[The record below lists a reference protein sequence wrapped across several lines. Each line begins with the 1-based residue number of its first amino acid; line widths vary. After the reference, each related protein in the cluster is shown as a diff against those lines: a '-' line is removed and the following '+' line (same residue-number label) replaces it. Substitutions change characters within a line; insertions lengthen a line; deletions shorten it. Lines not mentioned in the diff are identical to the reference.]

1 MLLRMWCRA
10 LCAVLLLAW
19 CGCDPG
25 SEAQVDEQ
33 KNPFFAAGKERI
45 GAHDY
50 KGAIEA
56 FEKALETNPKSVLA
70 HFELG
75 VLYEQ
80 HSEQKD
86 SDYIAAMYHYQ
97 QVIRLRPTEYPADNA
112 RQRIAGCKQELV
124 KGEALAPVAQNL
136 VRENDRLKEENRG
149 LHRQLDSM
157 RADLN
162 RVAAG
167 GAAPALAAQTQG
179 STAQADT
186 AVRPRTN
193 AAPGVYRVTPAAP
206 SASAIASSSKNH
218 TIQPGDTAYSIAKRY
233 RVSVNSLLTANP
245 RMDPRRMKVGAVV
258 AIPPS

>member
-1 MLLRMWCRA
+1 MPLRMWCRA
-10 LCAVLLLAW
+10 LCAFFLLAW
-19 CGCDPG
+19 CGCQPG
-25 SEAQVDEQ
+25 AEAQLDDD

-45 GAHDY
+45 AAHDY
-50 KGAIEA
+50 QGAIEA

-97 QVIRLRPTEYPADNA
+97 QVIRLRPSEYPADNA

-162 RVAAG
+162 RVAAAG
-167 GAAPALAAQTQG
+167 SPTALATQTPGATVRLEGATRGRTNTPPVAQRIGAIPPPAPAAGG
-179 STAQADT
+179 SKT
-186 AVRPRTN
+186 
-193 AAPGVYRVTPAAP
+193 
-206 SASAIASSSKNH
+206 H
-218 TIQPGDTAYSIAKRY
+218 TIQPGDTAYSIAKKY
-233 RVSVNSLLTANP
+233 RVNINSLMAANP

>member
-1 MLLRMWCRA
+1 
-10 LCAVLLLAW
+10 LAW
-19 CGCDPG
+19 CGCQPG
-25 SEAQVDEQ
+25 PEAQVDDD

-45 GAHDY
+45 ASHDY

-56 FEKALETNPKSVLA
+56 FEKALETSPKSVLA

-97 QVIRLRPTEYPADNA
+97 QVIRLRPSEYPADNA

-149 LHRQLDSM
+149 LNRQLDSM
-157 RADLN
+157 RAELN

-167 GAAPALAAQTQG
+167 ATPTTVAGPGAAVRPDAI
-179 STAQADT
+179 S
-186 AVRPRTN
+186 RPRTN
-193 AAPGVYRVTPAAP
+193 ALPAANRGATLVP
-206 SASAIASSSKNH
+206 PTTVTAGSSKTH
-218 TIQPGDTAYSIAKRY
+218 TIQQGETAYSIAKKY
-233 RVSVNSLLTANP
+233 RVSVNSLLAANP
-245 RMDPRRMKVGAVV
+245 RIEPRRMKPGTVV

>member
-1 MLLRMWCRA
+1 MLLRMWCGA
-10 LCAVLLLAW
+10 LCVLFLLAW
-19 CGCDPG
+19 CGCQPG
-25 SEAQVDEQ
+25 SEAQLDDE

-45 GAHDY
+45 AAHDY
-50 KGAIEA
+50 QGAIEA

-97 QVIRLRPTEYPADNA
+97 QVIRLRPSEYPADNA

-157 RADLN
+157 RAELN
-162 RVAAG
+162 RVAASS
-167 GAAPALAAQTQG
+167 PALLAGQSG
-179 STAQADT
+179 SARSDAGGR
-186 AVRPRTN
+186 ARTN
-193 AAPGVYRVTPAAP
+193 APPVAYQATAMPAPNGAKT
-206 SASAIASSSKNH
+206 H
-218 TIQPGDTAYSIAKRY
+218 TIQPGDTAYSIAKKY
-233 RVSVNSLLTANP
+233 RVSVNSLLAANP
-245 RMDPRRMKVGAVV
+245 RMDPRRMKIGGVV
-258 AIPPS
+258 AIPAS

>member
-1 MLLRMWCRA
+1 MWCRA
-10 LCAVLLLAW
+10 LCVVVVLAW
-19 CGCDPG
+19 CGCQPG
-25 SEAQVDEQ
+25 PEAQVDDD
-33 KNPFFAAGKERI
+33 KNPFFTAGKERI
-45 GAHDY
+45 ASHDY

-56 FEKALETNPKSVLA
+56 FEKALETSPKSVLA

-97 QVIRLRPTEYPADNA
+97 QVIRLRPSEYPADNA

-149 LHRQLDSM
+149 LNRQLDSM

-167 GAAPALAAQTQG
+167 GTPPTLAGQGAAVRPDAT
-179 STAQADT
+179 S
-186 AVRPRTN
+186 RPRTN
-193 AAPGVYRVTPAAP
+193 APPAAYRP
-206 SASAIASSSKNH
+206 SVAAPPATTTAASSKTH
-218 TIQPGDTAYSIAKRY
+218 TIQRGDTAYAIAKRY
-233 RVSVNSLLTANP
+233 RVSVSSLRAANP
-245 RMDPRRMKVGAVV
+245 RMDPDRLKPGTVV